1 MTFDNE
7 NIILQREIMKSKSI
21 DITKLR
27 SPQNFAN
34 DKGVARQLIYVM
46 MDEEKLDTINIDG
59 TRFIIL
65 NKKAL
70 EYKRTK

>member
-1 MTFDNE
+1 
-7 NIILQREIMKSKSI
+7 MKSQLM
-21 DITKLR
+21 DISKLR

-34 DKGVARQLIYVM
+34 DKGVSRQLIYVM
-46 MDEEKLDTINIDG
+46 MDKGLLDTVNIDG

-70 EYKRTK
+70 EYRSTK

>member
-1 MTFDNE
+1 MTS
-7 NIILQREIMKSKSI
+7 QMI

-34 DKGVARQLIYVM
+34 EKGVSRQLIYVM
-46 MDEEKLDTINIDG
+46 MAERKLDTVDIDG

-70 EYKRTK
+70 DYKRTK

>member
-1 MTFDNE
+1 
-7 NIILQREIMKSKSI
+7 MKNQLV

-34 DKGVARQLIYVM
+34 DKSVSRQLIYVM
-46 MDEEKLDTINIDG
+46 MDKGLLDTVDIDG

-65 NKKAL
+65 NKKAS
-70 EYKRTK
+70 EYRNTK

>member
-1 MTFDNE
+1 
-7 NIILQREIMKSKSI
+7 MKNKMV

-34 DKGVARQLIYVM
+34 DKGVVRQLIYRM
-46 MDEEKLDTINIDG
+46 MDKGLLDTIDIDG

-65 NKKAL
+65 NQKAI
-70 EYKRTK
+70 EYRSTK

>member
-1 MTFDNE
+1 MN
-7 NIILQREIMKSKSI
+7 SKMI
-21 DITKLR
+21 DIAKLR

-34 DKGVARQLIYVM
+34 EKGVSRQLIYVM
-46 MDEEKLDTINIDG
+46 MDKGLLDTVDIDG

-70 EYKRTK
+70 EYRIKK